1 MAVDTLVTAA
11 GAAANASDLVAA
23 RRYWTWLS
31 EIPGDG
37 AAEARRRLDALPA
50 VVKP

>member
-1 MAVDTLVTAA
+1 MAVEALITAA
-11 GAAANASDLVAA
+11 GTATNANDLAAA

>member
-1 MAVDTLVTAA
+1 MAVEALITAA
-11 GAAANASDLVAA
+11 GAEAKAGDLAAA

-31 EIPGDG
+31 EIPGGG